1 MSESEHLRVRAMKC
15 RNLAHFA
22 DGVGAARRLISL
34 ANGYE
39 IEADE
44 IEARSSH
51 IGSTLAVR
59 HDNPALI
66 PSR

>member
-44 IEARSSH
+44 IEARFSQ

-59 HDNPALI
+59 
-66 PSR
+66 S